1 MGAKQGSV
9 KGNEL
14 SRWLHHGLHH
24 GLYQFMKKNLILLSE
39 GKINSINLSDF
50 FKETSTQLI
59 TKSGDFTQ
67 KVIEVTFKRRLF
79 TLN

>member
-1 MGAKQGSV
+1 MVASWV
-9 KGNEL
+9 ASWTILVYE
-14 SRWLHHGLHH
+14 
-24 GLYQFMKKNLILLSE
+24 KKLILLSE

-50 FKETSTQLI
+50 YKETSTQLI

-67 KVIEVTFKRRLF
+67 KFIEVTFKRRLF